1 MSAILFALNAFNMV
15 KAAVGAGMAVKEV
28 YDMIDRTNAQ
38 LQTFED
44 EKRAPTDAEWE
55 ALNAESE
62 RVRALRPAVED

>member
-28 YDMIDRTNAQ
+28 YDMIDRTNTQ

-44 EKRAPTDAEWE
+44 EQRAPTDAEWE

-62 RVRALRPAVED
+62 RVRALRPSVD